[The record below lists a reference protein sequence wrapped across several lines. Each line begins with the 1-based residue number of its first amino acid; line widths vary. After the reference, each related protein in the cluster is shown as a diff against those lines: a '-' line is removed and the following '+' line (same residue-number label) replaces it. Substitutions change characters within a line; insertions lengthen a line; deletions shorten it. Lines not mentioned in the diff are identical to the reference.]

1 MENIGIYVHIPFCMQ
16 KCYYCDFTSYPNK
29 LSKQEDYVQALKDEI
44 KERSKKIKNYIDTIY
59 IGGGTPSIIDSN
71 KITEI
76 LECIRNNYKVK
87 KNAEITIEVNPGT
100 VNRRKLECYYKVGIN
115 RLSIGLQSANDKLL
129 KLIGRVHDFEDFLET
144 VKLANTVGFTNIN
157 ADCMIGLPNQTI
169 YDVEETI
176 NTLINL
182 RLTHVSVYSLI
193 VEPGTP
199 LEKKIDSGELKLPDE
214 EIERYMYWFA
224 KRKLEENGYLHYEIS
239 NFARPMFRSR
249 HNMDCWKQK
258 EYKGFGV
265 SASSYENRVRYTNI
279 SNIEQYIKNIEEEKF
294 EENYIVEEK
303 QDRDFLC
310 AKTAINMFIQAN
322 TVNIKETKA
331 KFYSP
336 EIDYNNYIA
345 ILENRNHP
353 LFFQFQKLNQEHFSK
368 TYKIR
373 TNMNIEAEEKRKN
386 KRIAEIIELEPQE
399 IIKILS
405 NVDTEEFELFC
416 KAFNLSV
423 RFFTNLIISNSTI
436 KYEFTNKDTI
446 REIYA
451 KYKLEYKEII
461 EKVIEEI
468 CSLKES
474 EFKEPLNLYEYYSH
488 NSIDINYLARMA
500 LDYSDIKYRSLIL
513 KYIDIFKDPFS
524 PINESAIEST
534 KRIGIIS
541 CCSSSIKFTT
551 SDITKAFKDM
561 NEKDL
566 PYIKGVLYGAIKKQ
580 QELKETKIKTK
591 L

>member
-1 MENIGIYVHIPFCMQ
+1 MNSLHE
-16 KCYYCDFTSYPNK
+16 
-29 LSKQEDYVQALKDEI
+29 LSLKI
-44 KERSKKIKNYIDTIY
+44 
-59 IGGGTPSIIDSN
+59 
-71 KITEI
+71 
-76 LECIRNNYKVK
+76 
-87 KNAEITIEVNPGT
+87 
-100 VNRRKLECYYKVGIN
+100 
-115 RLSIGLQSANDKLL
+115 
-129 KLIGRVHDFEDFLET
+129 ET
-144 VKLANTVGFTNIN
+144 V
-157 ADCMIGLPNQTI
+157 
-169 YDVEETI
+169 
-176 NTLINL
+176 
-182 RLTHVSVYSLI
+182 LT
-193 VEPGTP
+193 
-199 LEKKIDSGELKLPDE
+199 KKELKKAILSAMDKADSIEELLILKWHFNKSLKKTFCTIKKEIFYKNVERIAYQNALNNNQAIIEDLKNGFAIE
-214 EIERYMYWFA
+214 EIEDNYNTTA
-224 KRKLEENGYLHYEIS
+224 SAIKRILINCLENGEDDVLELV
-239 NFARPMFRSR
+239 P
-249 HNMDCWKQK
+249 K
-258 EYKGFGV
+258 V
-265 SASSYENRVRYTNI
+265 VNI
-279 SNIEQYIKNIEEEKF
+279 NILPE
-294 EENYIVEEK
+294 

-310 AKTAINMFIQAN
+310 AKTTINMFIQAN